1 MRYLIA
7 GLLFSL
13 SAGASAQPTRAIT
26 QDNLKQFFDAAF
38 TVQQKEHEIVGAIVS
53 VVHQGEVVFKA
64 GYGFADLEARVP
76 ADPDESLFRIASIT
90 KPFVWTAMMQLLE
103 QGQLQLDDPVDEYLD
118 FKIPATF
125 DEPIRI
131 RHLLTHTPGFEEKGT
146 GSVSRSVQEVLPLG
160 AYLKQNMP
168 ARVRPPGTQA
178 SYSNYGTDLAGYII
192 ERVSGQTWADYVDE
206 HVLAPLA
213 MRSTNT
219 QLVMDA
225 ALQARHAK
233 GYRYQGGQFVPN
245 DYEYFGGTPA
255 GHISTTAD
263 DMTRFMLAHLNDG
276 AFGAGRIL
284 QPATTQQMQQPL
296 FTPHEL
302 SPPMLHGFYRTDRAG
317 LTVFGHGG
325 DVNQYHSNLSLIPDV
340 GLGIFISF
348 NSDPASS
355 ARSQLVAAFID
366 HFFGHEYLPPSPT
379 AAAVDL
385 EPYAGSYL
393 ALRRNYS
400 TFEKL
405 AMLVSEVTVRVQEK
419 ELVVSGGGT
428 SRWIAIGPDQF
439 RGKYHDRNL
448 VFTRDAGGA
457 ITHMTI
463 GGPLGTFERVAGMDK
478 PSNLQMLLGL
488 LFFVALSAT
497 LGYGYRLLRFRQ
509 TPASSRLE
517 VLSRLDVSVAWVFSL
532 LVIILYGHLVFLLSD
547 DPEEFAYGVP
557 TAAHVSLLLMSVNA
571 VLGLITA
578 WLSARQWISGVG
590 SLTARLGYSLVALA
604 ALINVWVCS
613 YFNILSYSL
622 YS

>member
-1 MRYLIA
+1 MRYWIA
-7 GLLFSL
+7 GLFLCVSC
-13 SAGASAQPTRAIT
+13 GVNAQPVKAIT
-26 QDNLKQFFDAAF
+26 EENLRQFFDAAF
-38 TVQQKEHEIVGAIVS
+38 SVQQKEHEIVGAVVS
-53 VVHQGEVVFKA
+53 VVYNGGVVFKA

-76 ADPDESLFRIASIT
+76 ADPDQSLFRIASIT
-90 KPFVWTAMMQLLE
+90 KPFVWTAIMQLVE
-103 QGQLQLDDPVDEYLD
+103 QGRLQLDDPVDGYLD
-118 FKIPATF
+118 FEIPATF
-125 DEPIRI
+125 DDPIRI

-146 GSVSRSVQEVLPLG
+146 GSVSRSLEEVLPLG
-160 AYLKQNMP
+160 EYLQQNMP
-168 ARVRPPGTQA
+168 ARVRSPGTQA

-192 ERVSGQTWADYVDE
+192 QRITGQSWADYVDE
-206 HVLAPLA
+206 HVLTPLA
-213 MRSTNT
+213 MTSTNT
-219 QLVMDA
+219 QMVMDA
-225 ALQARHAK
+225 GLQARHAK

-245 DYEYFGGTPA
+245 GYEYFGGTPA

-276 AFGAGRIL
+276 AFATGRIL
-284 QPATTQQMQQPL
+284 KPATARQMQQPL

-317 LTVFGHGG
+317 LKVFGHGG
-325 DVNQYHSNLSLIPDV
+325 DVNQFHSNLSLIPEA
-340 GLGIFISF
+340 GLGVFISF

-366 HFFGHEYLPPSPT
+366 HFFGHEYLPPSPS

-385 EPYAGSYL
+385 EAYAGSYL

-405 AMLVSEVTVRVQEK
+405 AMLVSEVTVSAQDN
-419 ELVVSGGGT
+419 ELVVGGGGT

-448 VFTRDAGGA
+448 VFTRDASGA

-463 GGPLGTFERVAGMDK
+463 GGPLGTLERVAGLDK
-478 PSNLQMLLGL
+478 PSSLQRLLGV
-488 LFFVALSAT
+488 LFLIALCAT
-497 LGYGYRLLRFRQ
+497 LGYGYRLARYRQ
-509 TPASSRLE
+509 AMALPR
-517 VLSRLDVSVAWVFSL
+517 VDVCVAWVFSL
-532 LVIILYGHLVFLLSD
+532 LVIILYGYLVLLLSD

-578 WLSARQWISGVG
+578 WLAARQWVTGAG